1 MMYDTEYLKTMAD
14 RDKRI
19 EELVNRSFDERT
31 LDLARL
37 IEQENLFDYELGY
50 EDILWADSANNAIVP
65 CEEYLVLAHEH
76 YDEQSKRVV
85 SEYAIYSQEDHDGN
99 PLRNSLNMNA
109 TYHYEYVCSESFPS
123 MAAAIAHAYN
133 AITNGTAFADPVDIV
148 MNMTEPGEDLTEKDA
163 GRILSEAKAQGWN
176 VPPCLTPSLFLEIY
190 ADLEPTEEK

>member
-1 MMYDTEYLKTMAD
+1 MYDTEYLKILAE
-14 RDKRI
+14 RDKHI
-19 EELVNRSFDERT
+19 DELVNRSMDERT
-31 LDLARL
+31 MSLLDL
-37 IEQENLFDYELGY
+37 IYEENLHDYELGY

-65 CEEYLVLAHEH
+65 CEDYLILAHEH

-85 SEYAIYSQEDHDGN
+85 SEYAIYSQEDHDGH
-99 PLRNSLNMNA
+99 PLLSSLNMNA

-148 MNMTEPGEDLTEKDA
+148 MSMTEPGEDLTEEDA
-163 GRILSEAKAQGWN
+163 GRIISEARANGWN

-190 ADLEPTEEK
+190 ADLEPTEEE